1 MFFSFFSSKNQKL
14 VKQWTKEHQQIVTL
28 ATRVISS
35 YSDNKLSKAKKELK
49 ELRTVTLN
57 HLMTEDIEFFKL
69 LKDSK
74 NLDKETEKFVNE
86 FKNTFYDTKTVLRRF
101 LKQYTDD
108 DAVLDDKFF
117 ESFNGLVGVLA
128 DRIAFEENNLYN
140 RLNIK

>member
-14 VKQWTKEHQQIVTL
+14 VKQWTKEHKQIVTL
-28 ATRVISS
+28 ATKVITSC
-35 YSDNKLSKAKKELK
+35 SDDNPSRAKKELN

-69 LKDSK
+69 LKDEN
-74 NLDKETEKFVNE
+74 NLDRETAKFVNE
-86 FKNTFYDTKTVLRRF
+86 FKNSFYDTKTVLRHF
-101 LKQYTDD
+101 LKEHTRD
-108 DAVLDDKFF
+108 DAVLDDKFL

-128 DRIAFEENNLYN
+128 DRIAFEEKNLYN